1 MNEDQRR
8 WAFLDASALYPSLL
22 RNILMRL
29 ALRDLFRAFWSER
42 VQDEWTRSVLRDRPH
57 ISATSVARTRR
68 LMDDNIEDAIVSGYE
83 HLIDNVTL
91 PDADDRHVLAAAI
104 HCGADIIVT
113 ANLGD
118 FPSDVLAAHGIEAW
132 RPDGF
137 LLDLFR
143 TSPNEVVAALR
154 ELRSDLVNPPMTA
167 ADLLA
172 ALARQGLPASA
183 EALGALVAEL

>member
-132 RPDGF
+132 HPDGF

-143 TSPNEVVAALR
+143 ASPNEVVAALR

-183 EALGALVAEL
+183 EALGAFVAEL

>member
-57 ISATSVARTRR
+57 ISAVSVARTRR
-68 LMDDNIEDAIVSGYE
+68 LMEDNIEDASVSGYE
-83 HLIDNVTL
+83 HLIGTVTL
-91 PDADDRHVLAAAI
+91 PDVDDRHVLAAAI
-104 HCGADIIVT
+104 HCGATIIVT
-113 ANLGD
+113 ANLRD
-118 FPSDVLAAHGIEAW
+118 FPSDVLAAHDIEAQH
-132 RPDGF
+132 PDAF
-137 LLDLFR
+137 ILDLFR
-143 TSPNEVVAALR
+143 TSPSEVVAALR

-167 ADLLA
+167 ADLLS

-183 EALGALVAEL
+183 ETLGAFVAEL